1 MTPAE
6 IVQVGLPGRRYDI
19 RIGRGLLEGAGA
31 SIAAATGALKCA
43 IVTDETVAKA
53 YLDGV
58 ANSCTAAGMAVHPI
72 VLPAGE
78 STKDFGHLKHLLED
92 LLEAEIERKDIVVA
106 LGGGVIGDL
115 TGFAASILRRGVGI
129 VQIPTTLL
137 SQVDSSVGGKT
148 GINTRHGKNLVG
160 TFYQPSLVLID
171 LDTLATLPDRH
182 MRAGYAEVV
191 KYGLIADA
199 AFFGWLESNGPAV
212 MARDH
217 VATRHAVSVSC
228 RTKAAIVEA
237 DERETLG
244 SRALLNLGHT
254 FAHAIEAA
262 AGFDDRVLHGEAV
275 AVGIMMALHLSAGH
289 GFLEERRVGDHLASV
304 GLPVSLSDLGLSASA
319 ADLHAHMAQDKK
331 MHAGKITFVL
341 ANAIGSAYLK
351 NDVTDD
357 EVLQAMRAYGA
368 S

>member
-1 MTPAE
+1 MTPDE
-6 IVQVGLPGRRYDI
+6 TVQVGLPGRRYDI
-19 RIGRGLLEGAGA
+19 QIGRGLLEGAGA
-31 SIAAATGALKCA
+31 AIVDATGALKCA

-53 YLDGV
+53 YLDIV
-58 ANSCTAAGMAVHPI
+58 ATSCAAAGLAVHPI
-72 VLPAGE
+72 VLPPGE
-78 STKDFGHLKHLLED
+78 STKDFGHLKNVLDELLD
-92 LLEAEIERKDIVVA
+92 AEIERKDIVVA

-115 TGFAASILRRGVGI
+115 AGFAASILRRGVGV

-160 TFYQPSLVLID
+160 MFYQPSLVLID

-182 MRAGYAEVV
+182 IRAGYAEVV

-199 AFFGWLESNGPAV
+199 DFFGWLESNGAAV
-212 MARDH
+212 MRRDH

-228 RTKAAIVEA
+228 RSKTAIVEA

-254 FAHAIEAA
+254 FGHAIEAA
-262 AGFDDRVLHGEAV
+262 AGFGDSVLHGEAV
-275 AVGIMMALHLSAGH
+275 AVGMMMALHLSAGH
-289 GFLEERRVGDHLASV
+289 GFSETQRVADHFASV

-319 ADLHAHMAQDKK
+319 TDLRALMAQDKK

-341 ANAIGSAYLK
+341 ASAIGSAYLK
-351 NDVTDD
+351 NDVADD
-357 EVLQAMRAYGA
+357 EVLQALRAYGA
-368 S
+368 T